1 MKVGQLAATVVTV
14 GVDDK
19 CSGQDSAREGHEE
32 LALLQRALSTSL
44 VES

>member
-1 MKVGQLAATVVTV
+1 MKVGQLAVTVVFV

-19 CSGQDSAREGHEE
+19 GRGQDSAREGHEE
-32 LALLQRALSTSL
+32 LALLQRAQSSSL